1 MLLNSAWLLRSERP
15 CVLKGLWAIYLERER
30 QRAFR
35 PSFFFGA
42 QKETTN
48 DSFLKSR
55 EEGLICFL
63 AVETLEEHRPEQR
76 WLCCSWFSHSY
87 SRIRWSTAKN
97 VFEENKLFNLFFST
111 SIQWMLDEKW
121 MNVTDYRMHEWICVQ
136 KYGKSDKNSPR
147 SRWIP

>member
-76 WLCCSWFSHSY
+76 WLCLCSWFSHSY

-97 VFEENKLFNLFFST
+97 VFEENKLFNLFFYVVYLMDVGRKMNECDGLSYARMNLRTSSLVALFYLYIST
-111 SIQWMLDEKW
+111 FF
-121 MNVTDYRMHEWICVQ
+121 
-136 KYGKSDKNSPR
+136 
-147 SRWIP
+147 